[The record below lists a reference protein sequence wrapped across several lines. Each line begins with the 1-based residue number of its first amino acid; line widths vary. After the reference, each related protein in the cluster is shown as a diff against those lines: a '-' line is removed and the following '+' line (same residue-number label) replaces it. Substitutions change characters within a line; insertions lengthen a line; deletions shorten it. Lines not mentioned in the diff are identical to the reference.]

1 MSQPQVHLAQCPGL
15 ADQDKRKLLKVARDM
30 PFVCDVSRSD
40 FLLYARHSSHKAI
53 LIAQAYPHSTV
64 PIHADDL
71 TGQWV
76 TPHDEYKL
84 FQAMRFRVR
93 IRGSRRVIDG
103 GAPVMQEAM
112 PVLGVE
118 GQVIGGLVIEASMIA
133 YVRQKTRSKVFQ
145 RTAHILQSMLLA
157 GLTKGVD
164 KLSPFIVNDG
174 VIVVDGQHVIRYASG
189 IATEQYRNLGYLDN
203 LVGRG
208 LSSLDT
214 SDEMLCAQVFDDL
227 SAHESEAE
235 ERQRSLT
242 RRVVPLI
249 ARPWGRPWHK
259 PWLWFQQQPIGML
272 VAIHDATEDRK
283 KDRELKI
290 KAAMIREIHH
300 RVKNNLQTVA
310 ALLRME
316 SRRSRNP
323 EVKQVLGDSVSR
335 IMSMAVVHEYLS
347 REEGKPISI
356 REVIKRII
364 QQTEQSVLTPE
375 KSIRIILKQ
384 GNNLYLP
391 ARQATA
397 CALVINELLQN
408 SLEHGYE
415 QRNAGTITI
424 DLRDEGDDVY
434 IIIHD
439 DGSGLPKGF
448 SLAQT
453 KSMGLRIVQT
463 LVQDDLG
470 GVIEF
475 KNHQGVQATVRFSKT
490 IVEGETS
497 WNE

>member
-1 MSQPQVHLAQCPGL
+1 MVQPQTYLAQCSGL
-15 ADQDKRKLLKVARDM
+15 TSQDRQKLLKIARDM

-40 FLLYARHSSHKAI
+40 LLLYARHSSQQAI

-64 PIHADDL
+64 PIHSNDL

-76 TPHDEYKL
+76 TPHDERKL
-84 FQAMRFRVR
+84 FQTMRFRVR
-93 IRGSRRVIDG
+93 TRGSRRMFDG
-103 GAPVMQEAM
+103 GAPVMQEAL
-112 PVLGVE
+112 PILGVE
-118 GQVIGGLVIEASMIA
+118 GRAIGGLVVEASMIG

-145 RTAHILQSMLLA
+145 GAVHILQSMLVSGLA
-157 GLTKGVD
+157 KGFD
-164 KLSPFIVNDG
+164 KLAPFIVNDG
-174 VIVVDGQHVIRYASG
+174 VIVADSQYVIRYASG

-203 LVGRG
+203 LVGRS

-214 SDEMLCAQVFDDL
+214 GDEALCAQVLDGL
-227 SAHESEAE
+227 GAREGEAE
-235 ERQRSLT
+235 ERQRVLA
-242 RRVVPLI
+242 RRAVPLI
-249 ARPWGRPWHK
+249 ARAWGKPRLK
-259 PWLWFQQQPIGML
+259 PWLWFRQQPVGVLIT
-272 VAIHDATEDRK
+272 IHDATEERK

-316 SRRSRNP
+316 SRRSQNP
-323 EVKQVLGDSVSR
+323 EVQRVLGDSISR
-335 IMSMAVVHEYLS
+335 IMSMAVVHEYFS

-356 REVIKRII
+356 REVTRRII
-364 QQTEQSVLTPE
+364 QQTEQSVLTPD
-375 KSIRIILKQ
+375 KHIRIRLKE

-408 SLEHGYE
+408 SLEHGFE
-415 QRNAGTITI
+415 TRNAGTITI
-424 DLRDEGDDVY
+424 DLRDEGDSVY

-448 SLAQT
+448 DLTQT

-463 LVQDDLG
+463 LVQEDLG
-470 GVIEF
+470 GTIEF
-475 KNHQGVQATVRFSKT
+475 ENHQGVQATVQFSKM
-490 IVEGETS
+490 ILEGE
-497 WNE
+497 

>member
-1 MSQPQVHLAQCPGL
+1 MAQL
-15 ADQDKRKLLKVARDM
+15 ADLVQCSELTGPDKQKLLKIAQDM

-40 FLLYARHSSHKAI
+40 LLLYARHSSQSAV
-53 LIAQAYPHSTV
+53 LIAQACPHSTV

-76 TPHDEYKL
+76 TVHDERKL
-84 FQAMRFRVR
+84 FQAMHFRVR
-93 IRGSRRVIDG
+93 TGGSRRMFAG
-103 GAPVMQEAM
+103 GAPVMQEVM
-112 PVLGVE
+112 PVFGVE
-118 GQVIGGLVIEASMIA
+118 GRVIGGLVVEASMIA

-145 RTAHILQSMLLA
+145 GAVRVLQSMLVS
-157 GLTKGVD
+157 GLTRGFD
-164 KLSPFIVNDG
+164 KLASFIVNDG
-174 VIVVDGQHVIRYASG
+174 VIIVDSQRVIRYASG

-203 LVGRG
+203 LVGRS

-214 SDEMLCAQVFDDL
+214 SDEMICARVLDDL
-227 SAHESEAE
+227 VAHEIEAE

-242 RRVVPLI
+242 RRAVPLI
-249 ARPWGRPWHK
+249 ARRWGKSWYE
-259 PWLWFQQQPIGML
+259 PWLWFQAQPVGVLMT
-272 VAIHDATEDRK
+272 IHDATNDIR

-290 KAAMIREIHH
+290 KSAMIREIHH

-316 SRRSRNP
+316 SRRSQNP
-323 EVKQVLGDSVSR
+323 EVQRILGDSISR
-335 IMSMAVVHEYLS
+335 IMSMAVVHEYFS
-347 REEGKPISI
+347 REEGRPINI
-356 REVIKRII
+356 REVTKRII
-364 QQTEQSVLTPE
+364 QQTEHSVLTPE
-375 KSIRIILKQ
+375 KRINIKLEP

-415 QRNAGTITI
+415 QRNVGTITI
-424 DLRDEGDDVY
+424 DLRDEGDNVY

-448 SLAQT
+448 NLAQT

-463 LVQDDLG
+463 LVKEDLG
-470 GVIEF
+470 GAIEF
-475 KNHQGVQATVRFSKT
+475 KNHQGVQATIEFSKT
-490 IVEGETS
+490 ILEGEQVGT
-497 WNE
+497 N